1 MQENYT
7 IIRRINNRIALA
19 VAYSKSL
26 QRIRL
31 NTLNRTIL
39 INLN

>member
-7 IIRRINNRIALA
+7 ITKRIANRVKLA
-19 VAYSKSL
+19 VAYSKAL
-26 QRIRL
+26 QKIHSKKL
-31 NTLNRTIL
+31 NKNIL

>member
-7 IIRRINNRIALA
+7 LTKKIECRVKLA
-19 VAYSKSL
+19 VAYSKAL
-26 QRIRL
+26 QKIRSKKL
-31 NTLNRTIL
+31 NKTIL